1 MTAGRDGTAQTISE
15 WLKKQMGAGGIPA
28 HNMKAHSF
36 SHQLWV
42 AGVIKQE
49 CASSC
54 DVRKRDAAPA
64 DAKTR
69 KSAE

>member
-1 MTAGRDGTAQTISE
+1 
-15 WLKKQMGAGGIPA
+15 
-28 HNMKAHSF
+28 MKARSF

-42 AGVIKQE
+42 AGVNKLE

-69 KSAE
+69 KSAEWQVLATNTKTERREVSGLAPRCHNQ